1 MKKVWAK
8 DTCKSLRSL
17 GIYSICAEVKAY
29 VQALQREIDRAD
41 RPCDIEI
48 SAAIGYAWTDDR
60 EKKLDE
66 LLDEADKAMYEKKE
80 KMKQKR

>member
-8 DTCKSLRSL
+8 DSCKSLRSL

-60 EKKLDE
+60 DKK
-66 LLDEADKAMYEKKE
+66 LDEADKAMYEKKE

>member
-1 MKKVWAK
+1 MLPDWRVIGG
-8 DTCKSLRSL
+8 DEFVVSLFDKT
-17 GIYSICAEVKAY
+17 CAEVKAY

-66 LLDEADKAMYEKKE
+66 ADKAMYEKKE

>member
-1 MKKVWAK
+1 
-8 DTCKSLRSL
+8 
-17 GIYSICAEVKAY
+17 VKAY

-66 LLDEADKAMYEKKE
+66 ADKAMYEKKE